1 MKKLYSFIIASSLT
15 IASLSAATIQ
25 VGVGI
30 NGTGTPA
37 SVFTPSAITANV
49 GDVIQFIQGSTVQ
62 HNVTSTS
69 VPATAAPMSSGT
81 MSTIGQ
87 MYNYTV
93 TVAGSYA
100 FRCTFHNGMNGTM
113 TVAAVGIADPAID
126 LLTQVYPNPFK
137 DKLNVKYN
145 GIEKVEFYNVV
156 GEKVKSIEMDQ
167 VEGKLEVDMET
178 LPSGIYFFRSYKDGE
193 IVGTR
198 KIVKAK

>member
-1 MKKLYSFIIASSLT
+1 MKKIYSLIIASSFS
-15 IASLSAATIQ
+15 IASLSAATITVA
-25 VGVGI
+25 VGVNSSG
-30 NGTGTPA
+30 GTA
-37 SVFTPSAITANV
+37 SVFTPNAINANV
-49 GDVIQFIQGSTVQ
+49 GDVIQFVQGSTVS

-69 VPATAAPMSSGT
+69 VPAGAAPMSSGT

-93 TVAGSYA
+93 TTSGSYS
-100 FRCTFHNGMNGTM
+100 FHCTFHSGMNGTM
-113 TVAAVGIADPAID
+113 TVAGVGIQDPAVD

-137 DKLNVKYN
+137 DKLIVKYN
-145 GIEKVEFYNVV
+145 GIDKAEFYNVV
-156 GEKVKSIEMDQ
+156 GEKVKSVEMEQ

-178 LPSGIYFFRSYKDGE
+178 LPAGIYFFRTYKEGN